1 MRRTLIAIA
10 AIAAFGITNMVLW
23 TTFAASANAYQ
34 CTTQCFGN
42 TCYTNC
48 F

>member
-1 MRRTLIAIA
+1 MRRTIIAIA
-10 AIAAFGITNMVLW
+10 AIAAFGVTNMVLW
-23 TTFAASANAYQ
+23 GAFASAANAYQ